1 MKGYASINELAAFMN
16 VSFSTSQQTIAGL
29 ALGAAE
35 QWLDAAIKHAWL
47 ETGPVTEDVLIG
59 RTSLL
64 RVTKPP
70 VKAFT
75 TVSVIWWPSGTP
87 TAPLDGT
94 CGQFHVRSLRD
105 GVVWVPYVAGAY
117 AVRFVYEPN
126 DDSVPDEIKLA
137 VMALASSNLRTLP
150 LFNDDVD
157 PMLVE
162 RYVVGGE
169 LEVQFR
175 KNILTTG
182 GAAQQALSYVEQ
194 WTKGFVLI

>member
-1 MKGYASINELAAFMN
+1 MKGYASVNELAAFMN
-16 VSFSTSQQTIAGL
+16 TSFSASQQTIAGL

-47 ETGPVTEDVLIG
+47 ETGPVTDDVLIG

-75 TVSVIWWPSGTP
+75 TVSAIWWPGSAP
-87 TAPLDGT
+87 SPLDGT
-94 CGQFHVRSLRD
+94 CGAFHIRSLRD
-105 GVVWVPYVAGAY
+105 GVVWVPGVASAY
-117 AVRFVYEPN
+117 AIRFVYEPN

-137 VMALASSNLRTLP
+137 VMAFASSNLRTLP

-175 KNILTTG
+175 KNIITTG
-182 GAAQQALSYVEQ
+182 AAAQQALSYVEQ